1 MKNERGHAVPDD
13 MGVGPTTKSGAP
25 HRVGGFLYRR
35 VGDRWEWS
43 DAVARMHGYEP
54 GAIVPTT
61 ELLLSHKHPE
71 DRPHVA
77 QTLEAIRTSGGSFS
91 SQHRIVDT
99 KGRTRSVV
107 VVGDRLV
114 DESGEIIGS
123 SGFYVDV
130 TETLGETVKESVDE
144 LVAEIASSRAAIE
157 QAKGML
163 MLVYAIPAD
172 RAFDVL
178 TWHSQETNIKV
189 RDVAERLL
197 ARVAAD
203 FEVPSAVRTHF
214 DHVLLRN

>member
-1 MKNERGHAVPDD
+1 M
-13 MGVGPTTKSGAP
+13 
-25 HRVGGFLYRR
+25 
-35 VGDRWEWS
+35 GDRWEWS

-91 SQHRIVDT
+91 SRHRIVDT

-130 TETLGETVKESVDE
+130 TETLGETVKDSVDE
-144 LVAEIASSRAAIE
+144 LVAEISSSRAAIE

-178 TWHSQETNIKV
+178 VWHSHETNIKV

-203 FEVPSAVRTHF
+203 FEVPAAVRTHF

>member
-1 MKNERGHAVPDD
+1 M
-13 MGVGPTTKSGAP
+13 
-25 HRVGGFLYRR
+25 
-35 VGDRWEWS
+35 
-43 DAVARMHGYEP
+43 
-54 GAIVPTT
+54 
-61 ELLLSHKHPE
+61 
-71 DRPHVA
+71 
-77 QTLEAIRTSGGSFS
+77 
-91 SQHRIVDT
+91 
-99 KGRTRSVV
+99 V

-203 FEVPSAVRTHF
+203 FEVPAAVRTHF